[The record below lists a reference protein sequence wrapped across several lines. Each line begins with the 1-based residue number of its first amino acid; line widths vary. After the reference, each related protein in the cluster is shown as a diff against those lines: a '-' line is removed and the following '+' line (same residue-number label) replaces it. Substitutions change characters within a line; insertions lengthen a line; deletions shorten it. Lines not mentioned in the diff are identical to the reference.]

1 MLLTKA
7 QVVRGSEEEEMIFQ
21 IEHMLSF
28 VGLSYVIWTE
38 FRDLIQNE
46 KETGVLIDVHYLSS
60 SFLSYSHTPE
70 LARLTT
76 ELGQQQSITVS
87 SDSSTICF
95 RSRSLH
101 NTKM

>member
-28 VGLSYVIWTE
+28 VRLSYVIWTE

-46 KETGVLIDVHYLSS
+46 KVNWSVNRCALFEFKLS
-60 SFLSYSHTPE
+60 LLLTHT
-70 LARLTT
+70 
-76 ELGQQQSITVS
+76 
-87 SDSSTICF
+87 
-95 RSRSLH
+95 
-101 NTKM
+101 